1 MTKDE
6 KFQIGMVLNYIATS
20 LSDEDFQEVKGFL
33 KDIEKM
39 IAEQIKP
46 KSCDN
51 CEYEDLESS
60 EGACDTCEDVKGEPT
75 NWTPKQTEPSADAP
89 QTDCGWK

>member
-6 KFQIGMVLNYIATS
+6 KFQIGMVLHYIATS
-20 LSDEDFQEVKGFL
+20 LSDEDFKEVKGFL

-39 IAEQIKP
+39 IAEQ
-46 KSCDN
+46 
-51 CEYEDLESS
+51 
-60 EGACDTCEDVKGEPT
+60 
-75 NWTPKQTEPSADAP
+75 TEPIADTP

>member
-20 LSDEDFQEVKGFL
+20 CLSDEDFQEVKGFL

-39 IAEQIKP
+39 IAEQT
-46 KSCDN
+46 
-51 CEYEDLESS
+51 E
-60 EGACDTCEDVKGEPT
+60 T
-75 NWTPKQTEPSADAP
+75 QTERE
-89 QTDCGWK
+89 GE